1 MAIVEWQKD
10 GTVALMIMNNAE
22 NRQNLEWAEA
32 MMSTY
37 DEIMADNEI
46 KALVLTSSDP
56 KNFSLGVDVEW
67 VGQKM
72 SEQDYSSIN
81 KWVRRNHDVFT
92 AMLMAPVPTIA
103 AITGHAFGNGAIL
116 AAACD
121 FRFMRSDRGF
131 FCLPEIDL
139 GIQFIPSQIEWL
151 KRAIP
156 YHFLIRLQLTGDRVA
171 APELEK
177 HNVIIKACSNREE
190 TIAEAVA
197 YAKTFNKSRTN
208 MAEMKRRTY
217 KHILDVMANIDPEY
231 MTVKPLG

>member
-10 GTVALMIMNNAE
+10 GTVALMIMNNGE

-32 MMSTY
+32 MMATY

-56 KNFSLGVDVEW
+56 KNFSLGVDVQW
-67 VGQKM
+67 VGQKV

-81 KWVRRNHDVFT
+81 KWIRRNHDVFT

-121 FRFMRSDRGF
+121 FRFMRADRGF

-156 YHFLIRLQLTGDRVA
+156 YHFLIRLQLTGDRVG

-197 YAKTFNKSRTN
+197 YAKTFNKSREN

-217 KHILDVMANIDPEY
+217 KHILDVMANVDPPY
-231 MTVKPLG
+231 MTVRPQG